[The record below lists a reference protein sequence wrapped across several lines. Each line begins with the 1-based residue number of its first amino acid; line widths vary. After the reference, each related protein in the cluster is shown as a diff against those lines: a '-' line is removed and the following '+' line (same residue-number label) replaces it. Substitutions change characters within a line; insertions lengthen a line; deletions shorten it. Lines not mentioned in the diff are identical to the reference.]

1 MANTGPRPPGIDAA
15 PEGTLANRAVYNL
28 VHVHFRLKTRFTL
41 CAVDS
46 LTLTHGDATPPH
58 TGWHSH
64 HPALPSPLALR
75 DPGQHHGHS
84 PFRQRNHQSKA
95 LKSKKTGHQTDH
107 KKDAHVRRELRR
119 GGAWPRLSPAPVG
132 RLGGREGAT
141 HIDLGV
147 TKTLGT
153 TGVCVY
159 LCALSLLARFL
170 SRSLH
175 LVSLY
180 RWAWAT

>member
-1 MANTGPRPPGIDAA
+1 MPPLKGLWPQPRRQQGSVQPRS
-15 PEGTLANRAVYNL
+15 RAFPFKDPIHSVCCRL
-28 VHVHFRLKTRFTL
+28 VNP
-41 CAVDS
+41 DS
-46 LTLTHGDATPPH
+46 RGR
-58 TGWHSH
+58 HSASH
-64 HPALPSPLALR
+64 RRRSQHPALPSPLALR

-95 LKSKKTGHQTDH
+95 LKSKKTEHQTDH

-141 HIDLGV
+141 RVDLGI
-147 TKTLGT
+147 TKTPGT

-175 LVSLY
+175 LMSLY